1 VREEEEVM
9 KKKIIGIIIC
19 TLMIATSTSVVGNGL
34 KSTLPSFDVGVGE
47 PTNIHDGDYRSLGE
61 DTLFVTVQN
70 HGDSPASVD
79 LDFILERLEGL
90 VPIVVL
96 DEGFEDSL
104 FPPQGWQVH
113 QEGNQYSWQRDI
125 IIGHESSACAGLFT
139 IWPPTPPMIFDEWL
153 VTESIDFREVTS
165 ITLSFWYYGH
175 ANMGLLT
182 SNLEIWASTDGG
194 TNPDDFLD
202 TGILLE
208 EINPNANEVWISESV
223 DLSPLFGEEDVYL
236 GFRFV
241 GEESDFIEFFI
252 DDILIEGEEYD
263 WGELDT
269 SSNGPYDL
277 DPDVWIESFFDVYY
291 DQEGYYRA
299 TFSLDTPIRED
310 WFDDN
315 PNNDVYQAVF
325 TVIANNPPDSPTI
338 DGPNSGTTGTPYT
351 FTFASTDSDGDD
363 VSYYIKWG
371 DGTTPWTTYQTS
383 GSPGYSES
391 HTWSEQGAYTIEAK
405 AKDTFGAESDWTE
418 LSVSMPRSRLLSNTL
433 FYQFLQN
440 HPHMFPILRQ
450 IFGL

>member
-1 VREEEEVM
+1 M
-9 KKKIIGIIIC
+9 KKKLLGIFVC
-19 TLMIATSTSVVGNGL
+19 MLMIATSTSVVGNGL
-34 KSTLPSFDVGVGE
+34 KFTLPAFDVGVGE
-47 PTNIHDGDYRSLGE
+47 PTNIHYGDYRPLGE

-70 HGDSPASVD
+70 HGDLPASVD
-79 LDFILERLEGL
+79 LDFTLERLEGG

-113 QEGNQYSWQRDI
+113 QDGNQLSWQRDI
-125 IIGHESSACAGLFT
+125 IIGHESSACAGLFA

-165 ITLSFWYYGH
+165 LMLSFWYYGH
-175 ANMGLLT
+175 SYTGLFM
-182 SNLEIWASTDGG
+182 SNLEIWASTEGG
-194 TNPDDFLD
+194 ANPDDFLA

-208 EINPNANEVWISESV
+208 DINPVANEVWISESV
-223 DLSPLFGEEDVYL
+223 DLSPFNCMDEVHL
-236 GFRFV
+236 GFRFI

-263 WGELDT
+263 WIETET

-291 DQEGYYRA
+291 DREGYYRA
-299 TFSLDTPIRED
+299 TFSLDTPLRGD

-325 TVIANNPPDSPTI
+325 TVRANNPPDSLIIEGT
-338 DGPNSGTTGTPYT
+338 NSGTTGTPYT
-351 FTFASTDSDGDD
+351 FTFTSTDSDGDD

-383 GSPGYSES
+383 GPPGYSES
-391 HTWSEQGAYTIEAK
+391 HTWSEQGTYTIEAK
-405 AKDTFGAESDWTE
+405 AKDTFGAESDWTT
-418 LSVSMPRSRLLSNTL
+418 LSVSMPRNRAMQIPFL
-433 FYQFLQN
+433 QFLQQY
-440 HPHMFPILRQ
+440 PILYQLLQRFLQ
-450 IFGL
+450 L